1 MIEFRMPS
9 LGADMDAG
17 TLLQWQVAPGDAVHR
32 GQVVAVVDTAKAAV
46 EIECWQEGRV
56 FELLIQ
62 PGDKVP
68 VGTPIAT
75 LLEAGES
82 AETAPRRPAPVAA
95 RKAAQP
101 QTPNPPPAA
110 TPGAAPAT
118 RTRITPVARQRA
130 AELGIDAATLTGTG
144 PQGAVTLADVEAVA
158 TQKPAVQPATAQDRH
173 AAMRQAIAAAMSRSK
188 REIPHYYLSETVP
201 MAVALAWLAAY
212 NAELPPERRLLPG
225 VLVLKAVALA
235 LGDYPQ
241 LNGYWIDGA
250 FRPGPGIHLGVAVAL
265 RQGGL
270 IAPALHDVASKPLP
284 QLMEEMGDLVQ
295 RARSY
300 SLRSSE
306 LSEATLTVTQLGD
319 QGVDGV
325 FGVIYPPQV
334 ALVGVG
340 RIAER
345 PWVEDGRV
353 CALACAQFSL
363 AADHRAS
370 DGHYGAR
377 FLAEVRRRLQ
387 QPDSL

>member
-1 MIEFRMPS
+1 MPS

-82 AETAPRRPAPVAA
+82 AETAPRTPRPVVSAAPQPVQPAPGPA
-95 RKAAQP
+95 
-101 QTPNPPPAA
+101 AA
-110 TPGAAPAT
+110 TPGATPT
-118 RTRITPVARQRA
+118 SRPRITPAARRRA
-130 AELGIDAATLTGTG
+130 AELGLDASTLTGSG
-144 PQGAVTLADVEAVA
+144 AQGAVSLADVESAA
-158 TQKPAVQPATAQDRH
+158 RERPTAQPATAQQRH

-201 MAVALAWLAAY
+201 MAVALAWLTAY

-235 LGDYPQ
+235 LSDYPQ

-284 QLMEEMGDLVQ
+284 QLMEELGDLVQ

-377 FLAEVRRRLQ
+377 FLAELRRRLQ